1 MLKEVDYLGKEQVAE
16 LVAFGRGLFGI
27 NGRPGMMSDVLREV
41 AQRFIFLTGAVK
53 LTIEIPSWDDEG
65 HFETLEV
72 DAAYLDDLSIV
83 EECVGTKMFKI
94 IGFHHPIIDYYIE
107 NINMTMKIDE
117 VLKIEE
123 SIEMLNLAELNLKKR
138 ERNLGKI
145 SLKKKEWGGE
155 KRFL

>member
-1 MLKEVDYLGKEQVAE
+1 
-16 LVAFGRGLFGI
+16 
-27 NGRPGMMSDVLREV
+27 
-41 AQRFIFLTGAVK
+41 
-53 LTIEIPSWDDEG
+53 
-65 HFETLEV
+65 
-72 DAAYLDDLSIV
+72 
-83 EECVGTKMFKI
+83 MFKI